1 MPKCDRC
8 RRGVSSADLAPMP
21 SAINVLAC
29 PACRET
35 APHMK
40 TGRKPAKRRPQKE
53 DRMDKDCNTNEK
65 RLFNFSVAEVQK
77 KDGKDYR
84 FDLNFVH
91 AGLDIKFG
99 WSMDEVRDFLSKRK
113 AAREEKAAQQG

>member
-1 MPKCDRC
+1 
-8 RRGVSSADLAPMP
+8 
-21 SAINVLAC
+21 
-29 PACRET
+29 
-35 APHMK
+35 
-40 TGRKPAKRRPQKE
+40 
-53 DRMDKDCNTNEK
+53 MDKDCNTNEK